1 MSVPQFIPATL
12 TQNDKQD
19 DAQVAVFIDFENV
32 AITAEEIYG
41 ECKVDVIMDAAQQ
54 WGRCIIRR
62 AYSDWTSY
70 SRYQQDLLAHAI
82 ELTQMFRYSARHR
95 KNAADIQMVVDALEA
110 AFTHPEIEVFF
121 LVTGDSDFSA
131 VARKLR
137 TYGKV
142 VVGLGLRQSTSEVL
156 VKSCDHFIL
165 YDTLIGSE
173 TRTAAYRLERSRQLL
188 LDAMRTLLPQVE
200 NNEVNASQLK
210 MMMLKLDPPFNES
223 ELGYRQF
230 RDFVEAQS
238 DLVTSSVRDKVLWVA
253 LKPQVTERPPEDE
266 LLEHRVALSTA
277 SIRLMDPHT
286 RTDILQD
293 LFALL
298 QEESPGAYTLEEAVL
313 HLKAKYDADNVLR
326 SREEVRAVAKLMK
339 YADVFAPRP
348 QSWQLDPLTL
358 KPNLSVQAFVDRCE
372 SAYFVIWIRKHLELR
387 PDALAMLLFGT
398 VDQRARVERLIQL
411 AREACATT
419 PMLESAEAA
428 TGARVVPDIP
438 DYKEQSPELS
448 VVMEDLQAV
457 MLKEPPSLARAA
469 ELNDMGL
476 RIRMT
481 DFEEARDYFIRAAR
495 MVYDLIQARTPGA
508 SQMDLEWY
516 LSSYCAASAGAH
528 FFRFEYDQAKTY
540 YLAFFALARE
550 TEAVWEK
557 IQRLVEP
564 LLSFYFTVAANENN
578 EMLQFS
584 PGRTHPGRIAVA
596 LYTHSNPDVREQW
609 LSQVRDLQRVNPAML
624 RIVKQHLESFER
636 TAQIPGTR
644 DTRMALER
652 IARGT
657 G

>member
-12 TQNDKQD
+12 TQAAKQED
-19 DAQVAVFIDFENV
+19 GQVAVFIDFENV

-41 ECKVDVIMDAAQQ
+41 ECKVDVIMEAAQQ
-54 WGRCIIRR
+54 WGRCVIRR

-82 ELTQMFRYSARHR
+82 ELTQMFRYSPRHR

-173 TRTAAYRLERSRQLL
+173 TRTAAYRLERNRQLL
-188 LDAMRTLLPQVE
+188 LDAMRTLLPQVAD
-200 NNEVNASQLK
+200 NEVNASQLK
-210 MMMLKLDPPFNES
+210 VMMLKLDPTFNETD
-223 ELGYRQF
+223 LGYRQF

-238 DLVTSSVRDKVLWVA
+238 DLVQSRVRDKVLWVA

-277 SIRLMDPHT
+277 GIRLMDPHT
-286 RTDILQD
+286 RTEILQD
-293 LFALL
+293 LYSLL
-298 QEESPGAYTLEEAVL
+298 QEAPGAYTLEEAVL

-348 QSWQLDPLTL
+348 QSWQLDALTL
-358 KPNLSVQAFVDRCE
+358 KPDLSVQGFVDRCE

-411 AREACATT
+411 ARAACATA
-419 PMLESAEAA
+419 PIPESAEAV
-428 TGARVVPDIP
+428 TGAAVAPDIP
-438 DYKEQSPELS
+438 DYAEQSPELS
-448 VVMEDLQAV
+448 VVMEDLETVTLQ
-457 MLKEPPSLARAA
+457 EPPSLARAA

-481 DFEEARDYFIRAAR
+481 DFEEARGYFIRAAR

-528 FFRFEYDQAKTY
+528 FFRFEYDQARTY

-596 LYTHSNPDVREQW
+596 LYTHSNPAVREQW
-609 LSQVRDLQRVNPAML
+609 LTQVRELQRVNPAML

-644 DTRMALER
+644 DTRLALER
-652 IARGT
+652 IARGA

>member
-1 MSVPQFIPATL
+1 MRVPQFIPGTL
-12 TQNDKQD
+12 AQNARQD
-19 DAQVAVFIDFENV
+19 DNTQVAVFIDFENIV
-32 AITAEEIYG
+32 ITAEEIYG
-41 ECKVDVIMDAAQQ
+41 ECKVDVLMEAAQQ
-54 WGRCIIRR
+54 WGRCTIRR
-62 AYSDWTSY
+62 AYCDWTSY
-70 SRYQQDLLAHAI
+70 GRYQQDLLAHAI
-82 ELTQMFRYSARHR
+82 ELTQMFRYSPRHR

-110 AFTHPEIEVFF
+110 AFTHPEIAVFF

-188 LDAMRTLLPQVE
+188 LDALRTLLPQVE
-200 NNEVNASQLK
+200 DDEVNASQLK
-210 MMMLKLDPPFNES
+210 VMMLKLDPTFNET

-238 DLVTSSVRDKVLWVA
+238 DLVNSKMHDKVLWVA
-253 LKPQVTERPPEDE
+253 LKPQVTARPPDDE

-277 SIRLMDPHT
+277 GLRLMDPHT

-298 QEESPGAYTLEEAVL
+298 SESSGAYTLEETVL

-348 QSWQLDPLTL
+348 QSWQLDLLTL
-358 KPNLSVQAFVDRCE
+358 KPNLSVQTFVDCCE
-372 SAYFVIWIRKHLELR
+372 SAYLVIWIRKHLKLR

-398 VDQRARVERLIQL
+398 VDQRARVERLILL

-419 PMLESAEAA
+419 PMPESADAVPS
-428 TGARVVPDIP
+428 GIGKPDIP
-438 DYKEQSPELS
+438 DYPAQTPELS

-495 MVYDLIQARTPGA
+495 MVYNLIQSHTPGA

-528 FFRFEYDQAKTY
+528 FFRFDYDQAKTY

-564 LLSFYFTVAANENN
+564 LLSFYFTVAANEND

-596 LYTHSNPDVREQW
+596 LYTHSNPAVREQW
-609 LSQVRDLQRVNPAML
+609 LAQVRELQRVNPAML
-624 RIVKQHLESFER
+624 RIVRQHLESFER

>member
-12 TQNDKQD
+12 TQAAKQED
-19 DAQVAVFIDFENV
+19 GQVAVFIDFENV

-41 ECKVDVIMDAAQQ
+41 ECKVDVIMEAAQQ

-82 ELTQMFRYSARHR
+82 ELTQMFRYSPRHR

-173 TRTAAYRLERSRQLL
+173 TRTAAYRLERNRQLL
-188 LDAMRTLLPQVE
+188 LDAMRTLLPQVTD
-200 NNEVNASQLK
+200 NEVNASQLK
-210 MMMLKLDPPFNES
+210 VMMLKLDPTFNETD
-223 ELGYRQF
+223 LGYRQF

-238 DLVTSSVRDKVLWVA
+238 DLVQSRVRDKVLWVA

-277 SIRLMDPHT
+277 GIRLMDPHT
-286 RTDILQD
+286 RTEILQD
-293 LFALL
+293 LYTLL
-298 QEESPGAYTLEEAVL
+298 QEAPGAYTLEETVL

-348 QSWQLDPLTL
+348 QSWQLDALTL
-358 KPNLSVQAFVDRCE
+358 KPDLSVQGFVDRCE
-372 SAYFVIWIRKHLELR
+372 SAYLVIWIRKHLELR

-411 AREACATT
+411 AREACATA
-419 PMLESAEAA
+419 PMPESADARS
-428 TGARVVPDIP
+428 GAGVAPDIP
-438 DYKEQSPELS
+438 DYAEQSPELS
-448 VVMEDLQAV
+448 VVMEDLETVTLQ
-457 MLKEPPSLARAA
+457 EPPSLARAA

-481 DFEEARDYFIRAAR
+481 DFEEARGYFIRAAR

-528 FFRFEYDQAKTY
+528 FFRFDYDQARTY

-596 LYTHSNPDVREQW
+596 LYVHSNPAVREQW
-609 LSQVRDLQRVNPAML
+609 LTQVRDLQRVNPAML

-644 DTRMALER
+644 DTRLALER
-652 IARGT
+652 IARGA